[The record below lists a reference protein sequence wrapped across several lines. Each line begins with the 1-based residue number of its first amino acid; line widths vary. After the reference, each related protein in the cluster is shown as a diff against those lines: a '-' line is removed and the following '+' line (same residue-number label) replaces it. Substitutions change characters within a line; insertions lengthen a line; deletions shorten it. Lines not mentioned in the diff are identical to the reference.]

1 MSTYFTPRTFTFFRD
16 LSRNNSR
23 EWLHANKARFERDVR
38 DPALALIGDLAEP
51 LAAISP
57 HFRADTRT
65 VGGSLFRIQR
75 DTRFAN
81 DKTPYKTWAGLRL
94 FHERSK
100 QLQAPTFYLHLQP
113 GNSFVGAG
121 VWHPEAPVLKR
132 IREFI
137 VSNPAS
143 WTAAVGAPAFRKRF
157 DLVGDTLVRPP
168 RGFDAEHPLIEDLK
182 RKDFVA
188 SRALGDDIVLGEK
201 LRQTIVTDLRRLA
214 PMVDYLCAGLGL
226 EF

>member
-1 MSTYFTPRTFTFFRD
+1 MTYFSDKSFRFFHD
-16 LSRNNSR
+16 LARNNSR
-23 EWLHANKARFERDVR
+23 EWFQANKARYEADVR

-51 LAAISP
+51 LATVSP
-57 HFRADTRT
+57 HFRAETKA

-81 DKTPYKTWAGLRL
+81 DKTPYKTWLGLRL
-94 FHERSK
+94 FHERGR
-100 QLQAPTFYLHLQP
+100 QTTAPVFYFHLQP
-113 GNSFVGAG
+113 GNNFVGAG
-121 VWHPEAPVLKR
+121 VWHPETPALKR

-143 WTAAVGAPAFRKRF
+143 WTAAVGGAAFRKRF
-157 DLVGDTLVRPP
+157 DLVGDTLSRPP
-168 RGFDAEHPLIEDLK
+168 RGFDPDHPLIDDIK

-188 SRALGDDIVLGEK
+188 SRALDDSIVLGPK
-201 LRQTIVTDLRRLA
+201 LRQTIVDDLRRLA

>member
-1 MSTYFTPRTFTFFRD
+1 MTTYFTDKTFRFFRD
-16 LSRNNSR
+16 LARNNSR
-23 EWLHANKARFERDVR
+23 EWFQANKARYVADVR

-51 LAAISP
+51 LAHVSP
-57 HFRADTRT
+57 HFRADTRA

-81 DKTPYKTWAGLRL
+81 DKTPYKTWLGLRL
-94 FHERSK
+94 FHERSR
-100 QLQAPTFYLHLQP
+100 QIAAPVFYFHLQP
-113 GNSFVGAG
+113 GHHFVGAG

-137 VSNPAS
+137 ISNPAS
-143 WTAAVGAPAFRKRF
+143 WSAATAEPAFRRRYAL
-157 DLVGDTLVRPP
+157 DGGTLTRPP
-168 RGFDAEHPLIEDLK
+168 RGFDPEHPLIEDLK

-188 SRALGDDIVLGEK
+188 SRALDDAVVLGPK
-201 LRQTIVTDLRRLA
+201 LRQPLADDLQRLS

>member
-1 MSTYFTPRTFTFFRD
+1 MTYFSDATFKFFRD

-23 EWLHANKARFERDVR
+23 EWFHANKARFERDVR

-51 LAAISP
+51 LATISP
-57 HFRADTRT
+57 YFRADTKT

-81 DKTPYKTWAGLRL
+81 DKTPYKTWLGLRL
-94 FHERSK
+94 FHERGR
-100 QLQAPTFYLHLQP
+100 QTTAPVFYLHLQP

-121 VWHPEAPVLKR
+121 VWHPEPEVLKR
-132 IREFI
+132 IREFL
-137 VSNPAS
+137 VSNPAAWREAS
-143 WTAAVGAPAFRKRF
+143 SAPAFRRRF
-157 DLVGDTLVRPP
+157 ALDGDTLQRPP
-168 RGFDAEHPLIEDLK
+168 RGFEATHPLIEDIK

-188 SRALGDDIVLGEK
+188 SRAIDDATVLGPK
-201 LRQTIVTDLRRLA
+201 LRQVIVEDLRRLA
-214 PMVDYLCAGLGL
+214 PFNDYLCAALGL

>member
-1 MSTYFTPRTFTFFRD
+1 MTYFTDATFKFFRD

-23 EWLHANKARFERDVR
+23 EWFHANKPRFERDVR
-38 DPALALIGDLAEP
+38 DPALALIGDLSAP

-81 DKTPYKTWAGLRL
+81 DKTPYKTWLGLRL
-94 FHERSK
+94 FHERGR
-100 QLQAPTFYLHLQP
+100 QTTAPVFYLHLQP
-113 GNSFVGAG
+113 GNSFLGAG
-121 VWHPEAPVLKR
+121 VWHPEPDALKR
-132 IREFI
+132 IREFL
-137 VSNPAS
+137 VSNPSAWRAAS
-143 WTAAVGAPAFRKRF
+143 AAPAFRRRF
-157 DLVGDTLVRPP
+157 ELDGDTLQRPP
-168 RGFDAEHPLIEDLK
+168 RGYDATHPLIEDIK

-188 SRALGDDIVLGEK
+188 SRALDDATVLGAR
-201 LRQTIVTDLRRLA
+201 LRQVVIDDLRRLG
-214 PMVDYLCAGLGL
+214 PFNDYLCAALGL

>member
-1 MSTYFTPRTFTFFRD
+1 MTYFTDATFKFFRD
-16 LSRNNSR
+16 LARNNSR
-23 EWLHANKARFERDVR
+23 EWFQANKPRFEQHVR

-51 LAAISP
+51 LAKISP

-81 DKTPYKTWAGLRL
+81 DKTPYKTWCGLRL
-94 FHERSK
+94 FHERGR
-100 QLQAPTFYLHLQP
+100 QTTAPVFYMHIQP
-113 GNSFVGAG
+113 GNCFLGAG
-121 VWHPEAPVLKR
+121 VWHPEPDAMKR

-137 VSNPAS
+137 ASNPAS
-143 WTAAVGAPAFRKRF
+143 WREAAHAPAFRRRF
-157 DLVGDTLVRPP
+157 DLDGDTLVRPP
-168 RGFDAEHPLIEDLK
+168 RGYDPDHPLIEDIK

-188 SRALGDDIVLGEK
+188 SRAIDDATVLGPK
-201 LRQTIVTDLRRLA
+201 LRQVVVDDLKRLA
-214 PMVDYLCAGLGL
+214 PFNDYLCAALGL